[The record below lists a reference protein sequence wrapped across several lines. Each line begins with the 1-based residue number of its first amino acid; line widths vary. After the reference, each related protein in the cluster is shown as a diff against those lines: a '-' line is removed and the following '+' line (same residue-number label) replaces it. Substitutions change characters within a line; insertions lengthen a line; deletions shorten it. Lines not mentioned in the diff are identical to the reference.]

1 MLRIVAGIFLLFIW
15 VEPAWA
21 DTSLTAP
28 LGNSITW
35 TPSRTVGQYA
45 NGDYY
50 IVGSIS
56 ITDKSPKDV
65 DGVAPHLHGC
75 EVNPEPPDST
85 SVSNALMQ
93 GMTHGLDSRIRF
105 NMYSAALNLCAALPT
120 ATINAGSSIILG
132 KSLTNCTQRNKADSQ
147 CIEAIDVVTVVSEAP
162 PANSFRPPFAGTDKS
177 FAATTASIRYNVLH
191 DWKSRGALPKL
202 AALESECI
210 FLGPVYIL
218 SSGTQSWEKLAPTS
232 RCNTPRGQGYGRAT
246 NWGIL
251 DVMAALNSNAND
263 AAKQTMAVRIIQAAI
278 DIYGQ
283 YNAGRWFAGAGGF
296 CWAAKEVLV
305 FGASLLNNEPMM
317 LAAHPDNSGHRWCST
332 TIFKHVESSDVSLT
346 RAPYCGANTPK
357 VTTKCVAFTTEMIG
371 RAQQCANF
379 GNWIHNPDRCSAIV
393 NPEYYWIASSY
404 VGIAMILSKMS
415 LEEEVGWPAFF
426 EYLLSRNAWPDE
438 RYYSFAKRSNVGGQ
452 IPCIH
457 KSNSD
462 QLNIDDTVCEL
473 MDKHRDGAAT
483 DGSISKDGGGAS
495 SPQPAR

>member
-1 MLRIVAGIFLLFIW
+1 MLRIVAVIFLLFIW

-132 KSLTNCTQRNKADSQ
+132 KSLTNCTQSNKADSQ

-232 RCNTPRGQGYGRAT
+232 RCNTPRGQGLRARNELGHPGCHGGAQLRRERCGEADDGRPHHSGRDRHLRA
-246 NWGIL
+246 IQRRA
-251 DVMAALNSNAND
+251 M
-263 AAKQTMAVRIIQAAI
+263 VR
-278 DIYGQ
+278 
-283 YNAGRWFAGAGGF
+283 GAGGF

-346 RAPYCGANTPK
+346 G
-357 VTTKCVAFTTEMIG
+357 
-371 RAQQCANF
+371 
-379 GNWIHNPDRCSAIV
+379 HH
-393 NPEYYWIASSY
+393 IAVRTRPRSPRS
-404 VGIAMILSKMS
+404 V
-415 LEEEVGWPAFF
+415 
-426 EYLLSRNAWPDE
+426 SR
-438 RYYSFAKRSNVGGQ
+438 
-452 IPCIH
+452 
-457 KSNSD
+457 
-462 QLNIDDTVCEL
+462 
-473 MDKHRDGAAT
+473 
-483 DGSISKDGGGAS
+483 
-495 SPQPAR
+495 SPPR